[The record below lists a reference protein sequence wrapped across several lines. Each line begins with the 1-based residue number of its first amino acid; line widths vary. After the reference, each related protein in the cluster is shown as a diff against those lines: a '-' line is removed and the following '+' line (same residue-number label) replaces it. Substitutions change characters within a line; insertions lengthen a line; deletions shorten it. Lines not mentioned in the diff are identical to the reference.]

1 MFSLGKLCDGR
12 AKFGWS
18 CWPHCHIKAI
28 TLLPFTHQRK
38 VYTEAM
44 LDLMYAVENTA
55 CIPLLLWL
63 VLIPPSPPPTHT
75 HPQARHYA
83 PSTIFVDEID
93 SIGSKRG
100 SDSEHKASRR
110 ALLLQMDGKPHQLPL
125 HDNKP
130 WNILLHTHT
139 HLSVIT
145 MVMRIR
151 IITSKSCLWTSCLTF
166 SHL

>member
-1 MFSLGKLCDGR
+1 MMGGRNLG
-12 AKFGWS
+12 AAA
-18 CWPHCHIKAI
+18 HHIKAI

-44 LDLMYAVENTA
+44 LDLMYAMENTA
-55 CIPLLLWL
+55 CIPLPAVTHTHAPL
-63 VLIPPSPPPTHT
+63 PPSPLHT

-100 SDSEHKASRR
+100 SDSEHEASRR
-110 ALLLQMDGKPHQLPL
+110 VKSELLVQMDGEPHPMIINGGTYLCI
-125 HDNKP
+125 HM
-130 WNILLHTHT
+130 HT
-139 HLSVIT
+139 HLSVII
-145 MVMRIR
+145 MVLRIR